1 MRRVCCL
8 RKGKEGGRSAAK
20 VRTPDPSFRQRRLN
34 RSREYIHMAYRYY
47 NVRIVGLPEATCAN
61 ILRCTGLHVVRRL
74 DPCLYRIRTARFYEP
89 EVQEIIEECARGEG
103 YMTTIIEVDSRRPA
117 AVFG

>member
-1 MRRVCCL
+1 MIL
-8 RKGKEGGRSAAK
+8 
-20 VRTPDPSFRQRRLN
+20 PSGN
-34 RSREYIHMAYRYY
+34 IVSIVHGEYVHMAYRYY